1 MKKPSPKPKAKAQK
15 IKKAPPGQQPQE
27 SILDKVAHLDALMK
41 EALDAGDYVRA
52 RDLADEQE
60 DLLEKLT

>member
-1 MKKPSPKPKAKAQK
+1 MKKPSPKLKPKARE
-15 IKKAPPGQQPQE
+15 IKKAFPEPESPE
-27 SILDKVAHLDALMK
+27 SILDKVAHLDVLMK

-52 RDLADEQE
+52 RDLADQQE

>member
-1 MKKPSPKPKAKAQK
+1 MKKPSPRPRPKPSK
-15 IKKAPPGQQPQE
+15 IKKALPGQEPPE
-27 SILDKVAHLDALMK
+27 SILDKVAQLDALMK
-41 EALDAGDYVRA
+41 EALDSGDYVRA